1 MMLPFGRN
9 GNQKN
14 KMQKLKRTQ
23 PIKRDITNA
32 FTGLFDNCCLC
43 PRRCG
48 VNRLHRDDRQKMGF
62 CGESQQLRIA
72 YIGPH
77 FGEEPPIS
85 GERGSGTIFFTGCT
99 LQCAYCQNYQ
109 ISRQGLGD
117 PMDLDELVEKAKDM
131 IETHGVHNINMVTP
145 DHFFPHVFQLV
156 SSLREQGYSLPVVY
170 NLSGYQ
176 SPGMLRAGASY
187 VDIYLSDFK
196 YGDRG
201 LARRLS
207 KCGDYQD
214 VALEALTEMVRQK
227 GFLDV
232 CENGNRIAKR
242 GVLVRHLILP
252 GEIENSLGVLTTLF
266 LEFGA
271 ALPVSLMSQYYP
283 ALPMQEEDLN
293 RTLTPDEFDRVYAH
307 ALDLGFEN
315 LFVQF
320 PEQDKDE
327 STHDPPFVPDF
338 RLEKPFSPK
347 NRAN

>member
-1 MMLPFGRN
+1 MDFMSLY
-9 GNQKN
+9 
-14 KMQKLKRTQ
+14 
-23 PIKRDITNA
+23 RDCN
-32 FTGLFDNCCLC
+32 LC

-48 VNRLHRDDRQKMGF
+48 VNRFGRGANGREGF
-62 CGESQQLRIA
+62 CRENHQLRIA

-85 GERGSGTIFFTGCT
+85 GERGSGTIFFSGCS
-99 LQCAYCQNYQ
+99 LQCVYCQNHQ
-109 ISRQGLGD
+109 ISKQGLGHS
-117 PMDLDELVEKAKDM
+117 MDVDGLVERAMDM
-131 IETHGVHNINMVTP
+131 IARHGVHNINLVTP
-145 DHFFPHVFQLV
+145 DHFFPSVFQCV
-156 SSLREQGYSLPVVY
+156 SSLRKQGCSLPFVY

-176 SPGMLRAGASY
+176 SLSMLRIGAPY
-187 VDIYLSDFK
+187 VDIYLPDFK
-196 YGDRG
+196 YGDSG

-207 KCGDYQD
+207 RCGDYPK
-214 VALEALTEMVRQK
+214 VALGALAEMVRQK

-252 GEIENSLGVLTTLF
+252 GEIENSLGALTTLF

-283 ALPMQEEDLN
+283 ALPMEGKELN
-293 RTLTPDEFDRVYAH
+293 RPLTPDEFERVYTH

-320 PEQDKDE
+320 PEQNNDE
-327 STHDPPFVPDF
+327 STHAPSFVPDF
-338 RLEKPFSPK
+338 RVEKPFSPK
-347 NRAN
+347 NPSN